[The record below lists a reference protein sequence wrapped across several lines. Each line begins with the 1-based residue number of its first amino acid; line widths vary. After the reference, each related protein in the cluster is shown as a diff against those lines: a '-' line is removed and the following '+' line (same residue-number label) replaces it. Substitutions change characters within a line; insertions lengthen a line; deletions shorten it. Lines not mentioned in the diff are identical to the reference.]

1 MLKITTKTLINGD
14 DIAKKSDDE
23 LFEAIAQAEAEI
35 AKLNATQCKPK
46 ALVAKIEELKAG
58 IAALAAHMDAKV

>member
-1 MLKITTKTLINGD
+1 MLNITTKTLINGD

-35 AKLNATQCKPK
+35 AKLNAIQSKPK
-46 ALVAKIEELKAG
+46 ALVAKVDELKAG
-58 IAALAAHMDAKV
+58 IAALVSHMDAKV